1 MPAGLS
7 PAECRQPAR
16 LLSRLERS
24 LTEADTGPDAGP
36 DADGAR

>member
-1 MPAGLS
+1 MPAGRS

-24 LTEADTGPDAGP
+24 LTEGDTGPEAGP